1 MSKVQKLI
9 KVKDKKDKFS
19 SWLDIW
25 ALKDICSEILQYN
38 VTEKIIR
45 KSYFFFLINL
55 M

>member
-38 VTEKIIR
+38 VTEKKWFEKAI
-45 KSYFFFLINL
+45 SFFS
-55 M
+55 